1 VAGDRRIK
9 RKKERKMRGK
19 SKQGNNI
26 QKHSQLQNRPAGEKK
41 KKKNWIRENSPFF
54 FFQSRLQC
62 PGVLFFYFL
71 VLVYLSGG
79 GVVRWFLEWVIEW
92 IPDQISV

>member
-41 KKKNWIRENSPFF
+41 KKKTGYERTA
-54 FFQSRLQC
+54 
-62 PGVLFFYFL
+62 LFFSFKAVYSVLACYF
-71 VLVYLSGG
+71 
-79 GVVRWFLEWVIEW
+79 F
-92 IPDQISV
+92 IS